1 MGISVEIPWLFLIIA
16 GFAGYFQTV
25 TGFGLGMI
33 VMGLTGAL
41 AIAPVAS
48 VAVVVSLM
56 TLANCAVALPRRLH
70 QVYWSLAGATIL
82 GMLPAV
88 IAGVLLLNYLSDSN
102 TAAVRVLLGVVIL
115 YAGVN
120 LLIKKKLQAKVNG
133 LGVFSVFGALAG
145 FLGGLFGVGG
155 PPLIYHYYRQPLDP
169 VRIRTTLILLFAAS
183 STVRTSFVI
192 AQGDMTLDILQLAAW
207 AFPLVALGTVLG
219 RYYPPNWSAQTMRGI
234 VFGVLIIIG
243 LRLIVVGAL
252 A

>member
-1 MGISVEIPWLFLIIA
+1 MNISIEIPWLFLIIA
-16 GFAGYFQTV
+16 GFSGYFQTV

-56 TLANCAVALPRRLH
+56 TLANCAMALPRRMH
-70 QVYWSLAGATIL
+70 QVYWSFSGATIL
-82 GMLPAV
+82 GMLPA
-88 IAGVLLLNYLSDSN
+88 IIGGVLLLNYLSDN
-102 TAAVRVLLGVVIL
+102 NIAAVRVLLGVVIL

-120 LLIKKKLQAKVNG
+120 LLIKKKLQNKVNHH
-133 LGVFSVFGALAG
+133 GVFSVFGAIAG
-145 FLGGLFGVGG
+145 FLAGLFGVGG
-155 PPLIYHYYRQPLDP
+155 PPLIYHYYRQPMDP
-169 VRIRTTLILLFAAS
+169 ARIRMTLILLFAAS
-183 STVRTSFVI
+183 SSVRTLFVI

-207 AFPLVALGTVLG
+207 AFPLVAVGTVLG
-219 RYYPPNWSAQTMRGI
+219 RYYPPNWSAQTMRRV

-243 LRLIVVGAL
+243 LRLIVVGVL